1 MRRQAQ
7 SRKIRG
13 SATRLTCVCVFAA
26 AVLSSANASEAQTK
40 APIGRF
46 VADVRAASAG
56 LPATEGWTPVV
67 PAATVV
73 PSRGLGLDVGAHVYL
88 LRFRSVALGVG
99 ANWLTARAAS
109 SPAPPA
115 STSGATPPPP
125 NTIPEVTTRLSTL
138 APQLSL
144 NFGHSLGWSYL
155 SAGLGQSR
163 VKSEA
168 ALAGGPTTFTPRDS
182 GQVKTINFGGGAR
195 WFMKDRLGFGF
206 DLRWYKLSL
215 VPATNTHP
223 GAPRASLFAA
233 GAGVVLK

>member
-1 MRRQAQ
+1 MIFRVSVLAAAILASADTSLAQ
-7 SRKIRG
+7 SR
-13 SATRLTCVCVFAA
+13 
-26 AVLSSANASEAQTK
+26 

-46 VADVRAASAG
+46 VADVRGASAG
-56 LPATEGWTPVV
+56 LPTTEGWTPVV
-67 PAATVV
+67 PSTTVV
-73 PSRGLGLDVGAHVYL
+73 PSRGLGLDFGAHVYL
-88 LRFRSVALGVG
+88 LRFRRIALGVG
-99 ANWLTARAAS
+99 ATWLIARAVS
-109 SPAPPA
+109 SPPPPA
-115 STSGATPPPP
+115 STSGSTTPT

-168 ALAGGPTTFTPRDS
+168 ALDTGTTTFTPRDS
-182 GQVKTINFGGGAR
+182 GNVKTLNFGGGAR
-195 WFMKDRLGFGF
+195 WFVNDHVGFGF